1 MRMNFDNDAQ
11 GKGGNERAGR
21 LLRFLALTLAF
32 AGGALWVGGAD
43 TAGAH
48 SDNCP
53 SGQTAV
59 VGTSVCVPAGEIE
72 FADWC
77 ETVASSP
84 GVLGRDEGRNVL
96 TCETSGGCDTFVVA
110 SETAIIFGP
119 RIRTCRNNDATRCVA
134 RQFYNGGSH
143 ACECIRGASGA
154 SCACPSGTSEV
165 SGQNRCSC
173 PAGQTAI
180 SKGGATTCY
189 SDAHAAA
196 KADCEAK
203 GWTTSIGADTGL
215 RAQRGLYCDIP
226 VGRYDNSGQ
235 LVADGRCVIAPHP
248 GEQGLT
254 CESVFGSPLVFPRKT
269 DHAGVVPVRNP
280 DRDDPAPDAEIFQSY
295 CLAGGDGGIPRTT
308 NGGDTT
314 FCGCD
319 AEAGFTGDFPNCE
332 CPAGQS
338 PSPGGRHCMSDAEAA
353 AARLCRNSYNDA
365 TRKCS
370 VSLVTGAGLVR
381 SDGCFLGGTGT
392 PQCANVFTDL
402 NMPRANTDQGT
413 YGNTEYVYN
422 CGNGATPR
430 TTSSPNALG
439 RHPLTCS
446 CDHSSGFFGRY
457 DQGGCSCVPG
467 RVLNDDGSACIPCP
481 SGQAEDGGVCVEKC
495 PGEEEMV
502 DGICDVACPEGQRRV
517 HSSDVPGVSG
527 CVPLAAARA
536 LVECENAGWPARGV
550 RNPGTLPQVGQLRCG
565 ALSDLF
571 GDGLNR
577 GTCLLYNN
585 GNAID
590 DDARPCLKIYGD
602 PPVYPRAE
610 EHPDVLDPPPNS
622 EATYFVSHCATDKDG
637 GAIAGGWPAAE
648 NLGGVTSCGCDSE
661 NGYGG
666 PWPNC
671 EVCDYNETV
680 DDNYGTCG
688 TCPEGFLAED
698 WGCVDECSTGKLI
711 QEGGCVDNCSLG
723 YSEFEGNC
731 YSGCPPGTEENDS
744 GGCDLCATDGKVE
757 DQGVCVD
764 ACSVDKAADGNNSC
778 AVCEDGLAHN
788 GLCVAAC
795 PGGTFD
801 QGTYCGTC
809 PTGQTAIQGR
819 TNCVADADL
828 EFWDWCYGQGAETHG
843 GFFSPRCHISTSDQN
858 DCAPFNYS
866 NSGTRSGQPFVVCN
880 NDNSAT
886 QCTGGQSYS
895 TLLHACAC
903 PSPLLDDEG
912 SCVSACPEGKRA
924 RGRVC
929 VEGAVCAAGEF
940 ATADDDVCVPYN
952 RLEFGNW
959 CEGLD
964 NASFQ
969 YSSGITFDWECELLR
984 VTAEATSAKRTA
996 LCSPYEVDN
1005 SVANANLDGNAAL
1018 RFWCHPDD
1026 GVTGCASGEGY
1037 LPTSHVCGACPAGT
1051 GAQEGL
1057 CVSEC
1062 DAGTHRETRVLV
1074 NAGAQAAIDAIDGRR
1089 SAGTAAVQ
1097 PLFDALIEAVRQWAT
1112 RQGDDSNI
1120 LAPLEG
1126 VAHNTDSTVF
1136 NLVFGVVTNNRSV
1149 FPNSRD
1155 CDSESGRDYAECI
1168 IGKLPRNAEGGA
1180 AQSGGVCVAS
1190 CSSANPLVSDG
1201 VCVAECSGDN
1211 GLAEEGVCVSE
1222 CSGERAASGGV
1233 CVSACPADS
1242 PWKENGVCV
1251 ASCAEGNLEQIDK
1264 CVPLCETGYFLNLGV
1279 CEKEC
1284 PEGQTAIRGRD
1295 VCLADSEA
1303 GFWSWCFGQG
1313 GEAEVNLRPPSQCR
1327 VFSSEVDTACNPHSR
1342 ISTGTWSDGRPFVI
1356 CQNNGASHCG
1366 EGQSY
1371 SPDVHSCVCD
1381 DEGRAN
1387 LSGNCVAACPLPL
1400 LNERGV
1406 CVSECAIGGIEADNV
1421 CHHCPSHSP
1430 FLSEGSCVFECPDGE
1445 AAGADGV
1452 CASCEAQGKLL
1463 EGRACVESCASG
1475 SYESEG
1481 GCVEVC
1487 PLGTAI
1493 DGGRCVEGCGEGM
1506 VEEEGVCAD
1515 ECGEGRVVNEGVC
1528 ADQCPADKGLQ
1539 EGVCHADCP
1548 DGGVKELGLCV
1559 SGCSV
1564 GLVEVDSFCLSP
1576 EGVTERLRV
1585 EVQKASPDAVAVRN
1599 LISHGADVDAS
1610 VSAIPILITA
1620 AALGHSVVVS
1630 ILITAGADPAA
1641 AGNNQNV
1648 PFLMA
1653 DSQAG
1658 LGREKRLGV
1667 LRHFGDAVNVRGTLF
1682 DWNARNSNNQHI
1694 SAEMTRAAN
1703 VPGWRPTLLEMTDY
1717 MLAQGMSCSHE
1728 TTLAKRYQ
1736 DYCTGTYGRAL
1747 SDLVNQFDS
1756 VTLVSEADVLSA
1768 ARAMVDA
1775 GISLEAAGD
1784 PEDGHPVAR
1793 SAVGNQT
1800 RALRVLLSLGMD
1812 PDGQADNNRIAL
1824 EYIVRKQHV
1833 PDNALAV
1840 TRAFIAGLEGSGRLT
1855 GANAYGGWNTVL
1867 PSTLNKKPL
1876 DAFHDN
1882 NDPLSASQETREE
1895 THALFYDYGARCASP
1910 GAKKYCQVPTETIT
1924 LTARTAGRVLTVSRT
1939 PHGFRALSSGVSS
1952 SLTTHGWGTEV
1963 LTDVSPK
1970 EFVVSRTRNLQEGD
1984 AGAIFTLT
1992 MTSGASSDA
2001 DSRYVMISLT
2011 AVFDAGYD
2019 ALVSSVLE
2027 GDAAGTRSGLD
2038 LLGMDALDASTE
2050 GVPLLITAAVL
2061 GHGEVVSVLLT
2072 AGYDPDT
2079 RSDWFNLNI
2088 PLLMATYDGT
2098 RQPGGGE
2105 LSRDKRLDVLRHFGD
2120 ALEVRGT
2127 DYDWN
2132 VDENGAAI
2140 DGNGHNFADLL
2151 ALSDGNSGANYGTEA
2166 ERLEMADYALSRG
2179 ATCNPPL
2186 VGRIS
2191 SDRYRKYCVGA
2202 LGGALFNALT
2212 ASHVNSVTVLAAAL
2226 AMAEMGISITLAGG
2240 VFQTSVTANVLGI
2253 AMHRLEGS
2261 EVGILISLGA
2271 DPNSRAGG
2279 FAAPHI
2285 AARAAESNP
2294 LEALTMLQSG
2304 FIGGMLAAGN
2314 FSQFSAW
2321 NESVGGKTP
2330 MDLMQEAV
2338 TSQSNPA
2345 FKGGLHVQLYEQGSR
2360 CSTASGQY
2368 CELPQATTIRSTP
2381 AMGTGAVL
2389 TVRSRRFSGFRSPPV
2404 ASDVL
2409 SSLTA
2414 HGWGVSQ
2421 QASSMPGNSNPD
2433 MLLTRSRPG
2442 LESDAAA
2449 IFTVT
2454 VTSASGL
2461 ASQAIYVSATTALE
2475 SGAVSLAAAVTGGDA
2490 AATRLWLAT
2499 LGAQALTAQTQDDPP
2514 VPLLIAAAVRGH
2526 GEVVSVLVTF
2536 GVDVNARHPDTAV
2549 HNGHN
2554 VPFLMA
2560 DFGNDSAL
2568 GLTRSRRLAVIE
2580 HFGGA
2585 IEVRG
2590 TTFAW
2595 GEADS
2600 SGNSIPDVLGVSDS
2614 LTSDAAERTVLL
2626 ETADYFLARGV
2637 SCAGLSGAAARYAD
2651 FCVGGKGLALVSLIT
2666 HAAGN
2671 SPSDAAVRAAAQAM
2685 VDAGIPLEAAGDKTS
2700 GHLIPVAAFNQHAS
2714 AVSILLTFGMNP
2726 EGRRGNDAAPHVVA
2740 LQSGEHPA
2748 AMLAVLRAYVGG
2760 LSVAGRLA
2768 SFDWNLQS
2776 ISDTPLDLLDDVS
2789 AALENEPREK
2799 DEIHSLF
2806 YELGSRCQA
2815 GSVNDFCGIPTDD
2828 FALPT
2833 VEGAGAFFTL
2843 TARAFSDFQSPPIA
2857 GAVSA
2862 TLEANG
2868 WGVALNT
2875 LTAPNE
2881 LELNRLR
2888 LAALSDA
2895 PAVFTVTLA
2904 SDAGASRELRV
2915 WATVSQEDIPSAY
2928 YDLITAVY
2936 EGNAEMARGALE
2948 SDAELVDA
2956 TDEEGVPLLIIAAT
2970 LGHSG
2975 VLSVL
2980 VDAGFSPKARS
2991 GGKSA
2996 VDFLRDEFGNA
3007 TSAMR
3012 EVYYEIADYLLARGA
3027 SCSGG
3032 VGARYDPPCI
3042 GSVGAALADLIAMTT
3057 AISDD
3062 DVRAAAQGVLD
3073 AGISLDFVGA
3083 DGAGA
3088 LVGLSAANG
3097 HSSAMS
3103 ILLTFGMDPGGMG
3116 GGSGRTGW
3124 AALHHIAQGADY
3136 NATESLMLLQ
3146 SFIGG
3151 LREAGR
3157 LGSFAGW
3164 NAESDSVGR
3173 PLDVFH
3179 EAATLNEDSLEEK
3192 EAMYELFYLRG
3203 AECADPGDK
3212 RYCGLPREEYSFL
3225 NVGATGPVVT
3235 LVGIGAGSE
3244 MFVLPGYARTVEL
3257 YQAGWVLQLNA
3268 DAVPPEVVLVR
3279 DAVGTFNEEAVAITL
3294 SLLSGGRTVRE
3305 YRITARADFFFDCA
3319 AINKKEPPGGFGG
3332 CGSCLDDSTEIE
3344 GDCVRRDGDFRRS
3357 PHRTVCEDYL
3367 GGRVERN
3374 VVCLGVDEEGTFCVM
3389 GSLDVFP
3396 CRGFFRHVLRCNLTY
3411 NRVGLNPF
3419 ACGMSCGDPTAD
3431 RIARG
3436 ARCE

>member
-32 AGGALWVGGAD
+32 AGGALWVGGVD

-84 GVLGRDEGRNVL
+84 GVLGQDQGRNVL

-110 SETAIIFGP
+110 REPPIFGP
-119 RIRTCRNNDATRCVA
+119 RIRTCGNNGATRCGT

-154 SCACPSGTSEV
+154 SCACPSGTSPV

-173 PAGQTAI
+173 PSGQTAI

-226 VGRYDNSGQ
+226 VGRYDDNTGQ
-235 LVADGRCVIAPHP
+235 LATDGRCVIAPHP
-248 GEQGLT
+248 GERGLT
-254 CESVFGSPLVFPRKT
+254 CESVFGASYAFPRRA
-269 DHAGVVPVRNP
+269 DHAGVSPVRNP
-280 DRDDPAPDAEIFQSY
+280 DRDDPAPSAEVFQAN
-295 CLAGGDGGIPRTT
+295 CQAGGIGGLPRTI
-308 NGGDTT
+308 NAGNTT

-370 VSLVTGAGLVR
+370 VPIVTGAAVR

-413 YGNTEYVYN
+413 YGNIEYVYN

-439 RHPLTCS
+439 RHPLTCY
-446 CDHSSGFFGRY
+446 CDRSSGFFGRY
-457 DQGGCSCVPG
+457 EQGGCSCVAG
-467 RVLNDDGSACIPCP
+467 RVLNGDGSECVPCP
-481 SGQAEDGGVCVEKC
+481 SGQAEHEGACVEAC
-495 PGEEEMV
+495 PSGEEMV
-502 DGICDVACPEGQRRV
+502 DGICDVKCPEGQRQV
-517 HSSDVPGVSG
+517 HSLIHHSFSG
-527 CVPLAAARA
+527 CVPLADARS
-536 LVECENAGWPARGV
+536 LVECENAGWSARDTDS
-550 RNPGTLPQVGQLRCG
+550 GTIPSNGQLRCG
-565 ALSDLF
+565 IPSNLYGAGS
-571 GDGLNR
+571 NIQ
-577 GTCLLYNN
+577 GTCWLRN
-585 GNAID
+585 GNTPLT
-590 DDARPCLKIYGD
+590 DAQLPCLKIYGD

-610 EHPDVLDPPPNS
+610 EHPNVVDRNRNPP
-622 EATYFVSHCATDKDG
+622 EYFVSHCAMDKDG

-671 EVCDYNETV
+671 EVCAYNETV

-757 DQGVCVD
+757 NEGVCVD

-828 EFWDWCYGQGAETHG
+828 EFWDWCYGQGAKTHG
-843 GFFSPRCHISTSDQN
+843 GFFSPRCNISTSDQN

-866 NSGTRSGQPFVVCN
+866 NSGMRSGQPFVVCN

-940 ATADDDVCVPYN
+940 ATADDDVCVPYD

-996 LCSPYEVDN
+996 LCSPYRVD
-1005 SVANANLDGNAAL
+1005 SSTANANLNGNAAL

-1062 DAGTHRETRVLV
+1062 AEG
-1074 NAGAQAAIDAIDGRR
+1074 N
-1089 SAGTAAVQ
+1089 
-1097 PLFDALIEAVRQWAT
+1097 F
-1112 RQGDDSNI
+1112 
-1120 LAPLEG
+1120 LEG
-1126 VAHNTDSTVF
+1126 
-1136 NLVFGVVTNNRSV
+1136 R
-1149 FPNSRD
+1149 
-1155 CDSESGRDYAECI
+1155 
-1168 IGKLPRNAEGGA
+1168 
-1180 AQSGGVCVAS
+1180 VCVSS
-1190 CSSANPLVSDG
+1190 CSANNPLLDDG
-1201 VCVAECSGDN
+1201 ECVAECAGDN
-1211 GLAEEGVCVSE
+1211 SLMEGGHCVSE
-1222 CSGERAASGGV
+1222 CTGNRAASGGV

-1251 ASCAEGNLEQIDK
+1251 AECSEGNLEQVDK

-1279 CEKEC
+1279 CEREC
-1284 PEGQTAIRGRD
+1284 PAGETAVRGRNICVAD
-1295 VCLADSEA
+1295 AGLEFWNWCYGNDGLASPNRCNLVSSDTPPCGPYKQISSGVRHTCEN
-1303 GFWSWCFGQG
+1303 SPPNPG
-1313 GEAEVNLRPPSQCR
+1313 GDPPTFC
-1327 VFSSEVDTACNPHSR
+1327 A
-1342 ISTGTWSDGRPFVI
+1342 
-1356 CQNNGASHCG
+1356 

-1371 SPDVHSCVCD
+1371 STDVHSCVCD

-1493 DGGRCVEGCGEGM
+1493 DGGRCVEGCGGGM

-1515 ECGEGRVVNEGVC
+1515 ECEEGRVVNDGVC

-1559 SGCSV
+1559 SACWADRI
-1564 GLVEVDSFCLSP
+1564 EVDSFCLLP
-1576 EGVTERLRV
+1576 EEVTERLRV
-1585 EVQKASPDAVAVRN
+1585 EVQKASPDAGAVRN

-1641 AGNNQNV
+1641 TGNNQNV
-1648 PFLMA
+1648 PFLLV

-1682 DWNARNSNNQHI
+1682 DWNAENSDSKHI
-1694 SAEMTRAAN
+1694 AEEMTRAAN

-1768 ARAMVDA
+1768 AGAMTDA

-1895 THALFYDYGARCASP
+1895 THALFYDYGARCATP
-1910 GAKKYCQVPTETIT
+1910 GTKKYCQVPTETIT

-1984 AGAIFTLT
+1984 AAAIFTLT

-2151 ALSDGNSGANYGTEA
+2151 ALSDGRSGANYGTEA

-2186 VGRIS
+2186 IGRTS

-2226 AMAEMGISITLAGG
+2226 AMSEMGISITLAGG

-2271 DPNSRAGG
+2271 DPNSRVGG

-2304 FIGGMLAAGN
+2304 FVGGMLAAGN

-2568 GLTRSRRLAVIE
+2568 GLTRARRLAVIE

-2595 GEADS
+2595 DEADS

-2666 HAAGN
+2666 RAAGN
-2671 SPSDAAVRAAAQAM
+2671 SPSDAAVRAAARAM
-2685 VDAGIPLEAAGDKTS
+2685 VDAGIPLEAAGDKTN

-2714 AVSILLTFGMNP
+2714 AVSILLTFGMDP

-2748 AMLAVLRAYVGG
+2748 AMLSVLRAYVGG

-2843 TARAFSDFQSPPIA
+2843 TARAFSGFQSPPIA

-2875 LTAPNE
+2875 LAAPNE

-2996 VDFLRDEFGNA
+2996 VDFLRDEFENA

-3179 EAATLNEDSLEEK
+3179 EAAILNEDSLEEK

-3212 RYCGLPREEYSFL
+3212 RYCGLPREEHSFL

-3367 GGRVERN
+3367 GGRVAQN

-3389 GSLDVFP
+3389 GSRDVFP

>member
-77 ETVASSP
+77 QTVASSP
-84 GVLGRDEGRNVL
+84 RDLGQDQGRNVL
-96 TCETSGGCDTFVVA
+96 TCGTSGGCDPFEVA
-110 SETAIIFGP
+110 RRPALFSN
-119 RIRTCRNNDATRCVA
+119 IRTCGNNGATRCGT

-173 PAGQTAI
+173 PSGQTAI

-226 VGRYDNSGQ
+226 VGRYDDNTGQ
-235 LVADGRCVIAPHP
+235 LATDGRCVIAPHP
-248 GEQGLT
+248 GERGLT
-254 CESVFGSPLVFPRKT
+254 CESVFGASYAFPRRA
-269 DHAGVVPVRNP
+269 DHAGVSPVRNP
-280 DRDDPAPDAEIFQSY
+280 DRDDPAPSAEVFQAN
-295 CLAGGDGGIPRTT
+295 CQAGGIGGLPRTI
-308 NGGDTT
+308 NAGNTT

-332 CPAGQS
+332 CPAGQE
-338 PSPGGRHCMSDAEAA
+338 PSPGGRHCMSNAEAA

-370 VSLVTGAGLVR
+370 VPIVTGAAVR

-413 YGNTEYVYN
+413 YGNIEYVYN

-439 RHPLTCS
+439 RHPLTCY
-446 CDHSSGFFGRY
+446 CDRSSGFFGRY
-457 DQGGCSCVPG
+457 DQGGCSCVAG
-467 RVLNDDGSACIPCP
+467 RVLNGDGSECVPCP
-481 SGQAEDGGVCVEKC
+481 SGQAEHEGACVEAC
-495 PGEEEMV
+495 PSGEEMV
-502 DGICDVACPEGQRRV
+502 DGICDVKCPEGQRQV
-517 HSSDVPGVSG
+517 HSLIHHSFSG
-527 CVPLAAARA
+527 CVPLADARS
-536 LVECENAGWPARGV
+536 LVECENAGWSARDTDS
-550 RNPGTLPQVGQLRCG
+550 GTIPSNGQLRCG
-565 ALSDLF
+565 IPSNLYGAGS
-571 GDGLNR
+571 NIQ
-577 GTCLLYNN
+577 GTCWLRN
-585 GNAID
+585 GNTPLT
-590 DDARPCLKIYGD
+590 DAQLPCLKIYGD

-610 EHPDVLDPPPNS
+610 EHPNVVDRNRNPP
-622 EATYFVSHCATDKDG
+622 EYFVSHCAMDKDG

-680 DDNYGTCG
+680 DDNYGRCG

-698 WGCVDECSTGKLI
+698 WECVDECSTGKLI

-764 ACSVDKAADGNNSC
+764 ACPVDKAADGNNSC

-795 PGGTFD
+795 PAGTFD

-843 GFFSPRCHISTSDQN
+843 GFFSPRCNISTSDQN

-880 NDNSAT
+880 NDNGAT

-940 ATADDDVCVPYN
+940 ATADDDVCVPYD

-969 YSSGITFDWECELLR
+969 YSSAITFDWECELLR

-1005 SVANANLDGNAAL
+1005 SVANANLNGNAAL

-1026 GVTGCASGEGY
+1026 GVTGCAAGEGY

-1062 DAGTHRETRVLV
+1062 DAGTYRETRVLV

-1180 AQSGGVCVAS
+1180 AQSGGVCVAA

-1515 ECGEGRVVNEGVC
+1515 ECAGDRVVNDGVC

-1539 EGVCHADCP
+1539 DGVCHADCP

-1559 SGCSV
+1559 SGCWSDRI
-1564 GLVEVDSFCLSP
+1564 EVDSFCLLP
-1576 EGVTERLRV
+1576 EEVTERLRV

-1599 LISHGADVDAS
+1599 FISHGADVDAS

-1641 AGNNQNV
+1641 TGNNQNV
-1648 PFLMA
+1648 PFLLV

-1658 LGREKRLGV
+1658 LGREKRLDV
-1667 LRHFGDAVNVRGTLF
+1667 LRHFGDGVAVRGTLF

-1717 MLAQGMSCSHE
+1717 MLAQGMSCSQE

-1747 SDLVNQFDS
+1747 SELVNQNS
-1756 VTLVSEADVLSA
+1756 SATLVSAADVEA
-1768 ARAMVDA
+1768 AAQAMVDA
-1775 GISLEAAGD
+1775 GITLEASGD
-1784 PEDGHPVAR
+1784 PTDGHLIPNAAFWGQR
-1793 SAVGNQT
+1793 H
-1800 RALRVLLSLGMD
+1800 ALSVLLAFGMD
-1812 PDGQADNNRIAL
+1812 PGGLAGDGNA
-1824 EYIVRKQHV
+1824 
-1833 PDNALAV
+1833 ALAYV
-1840 TRAFIAGLEGSGRLT
+1840 AVGGNAAEELALLRAFIGGLDGAGRLT
-1855 GANAYGGWNTVL
+1855 GDNAYDGWNGLTPAGDRL
-1867 PSTLNKKPL
+1867 L
-1876 DAFHDN
+1876 DEFHNTNVSKSD
-1882 NDPLSASQETREE
+1882 SEE
-1895 THALFYDYGARCASP
+1895 RDEIHALFYDYGARCATP
-1910 GAKKYCQVPTETIT
+1910 GTKKYCQVPTETIT

-1984 AGAIFTLT
+1984 AAAIFTLT

-2151 ALSDGNSGANYGTEA
+2151 ALSDGRSGANYGTEA

-2186 VGRIS
+2186 IGRTS

-2226 AMAEMGISITLAGG
+2226 AMSEMGISITLAGG

-2304 FIGGMLAAGN
+2304 FVGGMLAAGN

-2360 CSTASGQY
+2360 CSTASGEY
-2368 CELPQATTIRSTP
+2368 CELPQATNIRTEP

-2409 SSLTA
+2409 TSLTA
-2414 HGWGVSQ
+2414 NGWGVSQ
-2421 QASSMPGNSNPD
+2421 QASPRHDNPD

-2666 HAAGN
+2666 RAAGN
-2671 SPSDAAVRAAAQAM
+2671 SPSDAAVRAAARAV
-2685 VDAGIPLEAAGDKTS
+2685 VDAGIPLEAAGDKTN

-2714 AVSILLTFGMNP
+2714 AVSILLTFGMDP

-2748 AMLAVLRAYVGG
+2748 AMLAVLRAYIGG

-2875 LTAPNE
+2875 LAAPNE

-2904 SDAGASRELRV
+2904 SGAGASRELRV

-3179 EAATLNEDSLEEK
+3179 EAAILNEDSLEEK

-3212 RYCGLPREEYSFL
+3212 RYCGLPREEHSFL

-3279 DAVGTFNEEAVAITL
+3279 DAVGAMNEEAVAITL

-3367 GGRVERN
+3367 GGRVAQN

-3389 GSLDVFP
+3389 GSRDVFP

>member
-21 LLRFLALTLAF
+21 LLRFLALTLAL
-32 AGGALWVGGAD
+32 AGGALWVGGVD

-154 SCACPSGTSEV
+154 SCACPSGTSPV

-173 PAGQTAI
+173 PSGQTAI

-215 RAQRGLYCDIP
+215 RSQRGLYCDIP
-226 VGRYDNSGQ
+226 VGRYDDNTGQ
-235 LVADGRCVIAPHP
+235 LATDGRCVIAPHP

-353 AARLCRNSYNDA
+353 AARLCRNAYNDA

-370 VSLVTGAGLVR
+370 VPIVTGAGLVR

-402 NMPRANTDQGT
+402 NMPGAGTEQGT
-413 YGNTEYVYN
+413 YGNIEYVYN

-439 RHPLTCS
+439 RHPVTCS

-550 RNPGTLPQVGQLRCG
+550 NNPGTLPQVGQLRCG

-671 EVCDYNETV
+671 EVCAYNETV

-688 TCPEGFLAED
+688 TCPEGMLAED
-698 WGCVDECSTGKLI
+698 WECVDECSTGKLI

-757 DQGVCVD
+757 NEGVCVD

-828 EFWDWCYGQGAETHG
+828 EFWDWCYGQGAKTHG
-843 GFFSPRCHISTSDQN
+843 GFFSPRCNISTSDQN

-866 NSGTRSGQPFVVCN
+866 NSGMRSGQPFVVCN
-880 NDNSAT
+880 NDNGAT

-964 NASFQ
+964 GSSFQ
-969 YSSGITFDWECELLR
+969 YSSGITFDWECEFVR
-984 VTAEATSAKRTA
+984 VSAEATLEKRTA
-996 LCSPYEVDN
+996 LCSPYRVD
-1005 SVANANLDGNAAL
+1005 SSTANANLNGNAAL

-1026 GVTGCASGEGY
+1026 GVTGCAAGEGY

-1051 GAQEGL
+1051 GAQDGL

-1062 DAGTHRETRVLV
+1062 AEGT
-1074 NAGAQAAIDAIDGRR
+1074 
-1089 SAGTAAVQ
+1089 
-1097 PLFDALIEAVRQWAT
+1097 F
-1112 RQGDDSNI
+1112 
-1120 LAPLEG
+1120 LEG
-1126 VAHNTDSTVF
+1126 
-1136 NLVFGVVTNNRSV
+1136 R
-1149 FPNSRD
+1149 
-1155 CDSESGRDYAECI
+1155 
-1168 IGKLPRNAEGGA
+1168 
-1180 AQSGGVCVAS
+1180 VCVSA
-1190 CSSANPLVSDG
+1190 CSANNPLLDDG
-1201 VCVAECSGDN
+1201 ECVAECAGDN
-1211 GLAEEGVCVSE
+1211 SLMEGGHCVSE
-1222 CSGERAASGGV
+1222 CTGNRAASGGV

-1251 ASCAEGNLEQIDK
+1251 AECSEGNLEQVDK

-1279 CEKEC
+1279 CEREC
-1284 PEGQTAIRGRD
+1284 PAGETAVRGRNICVVD
-1295 VCLADSEA
+1295 AGLEFWNWCYGNDGLASPNRCNLVSSDTPPCGPYKQISSGVRHTCEN
-1303 GFWSWCFGQG
+1303 SPPNPG
-1313 GEAEVNLRPPSQCR
+1313 GDPPTFC
-1327 VFSSEVDTACNPHSR
+1327 A
-1342 ISTGTWSDGRPFVI
+1342 
-1356 CQNNGASHCG
+1356 

-1463 EGRACVESCASG
+1463 EGRACVESCAAG

-1515 ECGEGRVVNEGVC
+1515 ECEGDRVVNDGVC

-1641 AGNNQNV
+1641 TGNNQNV
-1648 PFLMA
+1648 PFLLV

-1667 LRHFGDAVNVRGTLF
+1667 LRHFGDGVAVRGTLF

-1768 ARAMVDA
+1768 AGAMVDA

-1895 THALFYDYGARCASP
+1895 THALFYDYGARCATP
-1910 GAKKYCQVPTETIT
+1910 GTKKYCQVPTETIT

-1984 AGAIFTLT
+1984 AAAIFTLT

-2151 ALSDGNSGANYGTEA
+2151 ALSDGRSGANYGTEA

-2186 VGRIS
+2186 IGRTS

-2271 DPNSRAGG
+2271 DPNSRVGG

-2389 TVRSRRFSGFRSPPV
+2389 TVRSRPFSGFRSPPV
-2404 ASDVL
+2404 AADVL

-2433 MLLTRSRPG
+2433 MLLTRERPG

-2536 GVDVNARHPDTAV
+2536 GVDVNARHPDSAV

-2595 GEADS
+2595 DEADS

-2666 HAAGN
+2666 RAAGN
-2671 SPSDAAVRAAAQAM
+2671 SPSDAAVRAAARAV

-2714 AVSILLTFGMNP
+2714 AVSILLTFGMDP
-2726 EGRRGNDAAPHVVA
+2726 EGSRGNDAAPHVVA

-2748 AMLAVLRAYVGG
+2748 AMLSVLRAYIGG

-2768 SFDWNLQS
+2768 SFDWNLRS

-2843 TARAFSDFQSPPIA
+2843 TARAFSGFQSPPIA

-2875 LTAPNE
+2875 LAAPNE

-2888 LAALSDA
+2888 LAALSDS

-2904 SDAGASRELRV
+2904 SGAGASRELRV

-3032 VGARYDPPCI
+3032 VGTRYDPPCI

-3083 DGAGA
+3083 DGAGE

-3136 NATESLMLLQ
+3136 NATESLTLLR

-3179 EAATLNEDSLEEK
+3179 EAAILNEDSLEEK

-3212 RYCGLPREEYSFL
+3212 RYCGLPREEHSFL

-3374 VVCLGVDEEGTFCVM
+3374 VVCLGVDQEGTFCVM
-3389 GSLDVFP
+3389 GSRDVFP

-3419 ACGMSCGDPTAD
+3419 ACGMSCGKMGDLGSL
-3431 RIARG
+3431 IAKG
-3436 ARCE
+3436 GRCGE